1 MPPGWVS
8 NDAFLT
14 GYGAAQAAPGPLFS
28 FAAYLGTVMKA
39 QPNGWMGGVLCL
51 VSIYLP
57 SFLLL
62 PAVMPFWGSLR
73 ERGAARSA
81 LTVINAA
88 VVGLLLAALYNPVWT
103 SAVLST
109 RDFALALACF
119 AALALWRVQPWIVV
133 LAVAVLSFFVY

>member
-1 MPPGWVS
+1 
-8 NDAFLT
+8 
-14 GYGAAQAAPGPLFS
+14 
-28 FAAYLGTVMKA
+28 
-39 QPNGWMGGVLCL
+39 
-51 VSIYLP
+51 
-57 SFLLL
+57 
-62 PAVMPFWGSLR
+62 MPFSGSLR